1 MCPFFAFLAII
12 LIFKIKGINP
22 FGVPMVNTPGEGAI
36 KIYRQEDMVFSR
48 IRFSTSLKIAMGGII
63 ALVGLSACETSSY
76 YENRYARYYDACDQR
91 AGICYA
97 NCSDFPEGTSK
108 TECQSSCTAQVDQ
121 CFADISAR
129 IQSDNDQRY
138 AYSPVPY
145 YGAYGYY
152 RPGYGY
158 YYGPYTAP
166 YGYYANRRR
175 TYPYYYSYN
184 DYGYN
189 DRGRYDDYY
198 RRRDYD
204 RRRGDDGRDYDRGDN
219 GRPDYDNRN
228 DSGDRFYDGKVVK
241 PGVAARQSD
250 IDTRQRSEPSRPS
263 RTFDAPTA
271 PEPRTSSPPQ
281 KVTKPGTRPKNND
294 D

>member
-1 MCPFFAFLAII
+1 MEFSQSRFLTPLRIAI
-12 LIFKIKGINP
+12 G
-22 FGVPMVNTPGEGAI
+22 GV
-36 KIYRQEDMVFSR
+36 
-48 IRFSTSLKIAMGGII
+48 I
-63 ALVGLSACETSSY
+63 ALVGLSACETSSL

-108 TECQSSCTAQVDQ
+108 TECQNACTAQVDQ
-121 CFADISAR
+121 CFGDISAR

-138 AYSPVPY
+138 AYSPMPY

-158 YYGPYTAP
+158 YYGPYDAP
-166 YGYYANRRR
+166 YGYYSQRRR
-175 TYPYYYSYN
+175 TYPYFYSYS
-184 DYGYN
+184 DYGYY

-204 RRRGDDGRDYDRGDN
+204 RRRGDGRGDGRDRGGNDQPNYDD
-219 GRPDYDNRN
+219 RN
-228 DSGDRFYDGKVVK
+228 DSGDRFYNGKVVK

-250 IDTRQRSEPSRPS
+250 IDTRQRSEPTQRSRS
-263 RTFDAPTA
+263 LDAPTA
-271 PEPRTSSPPQ
+271 PETRKSSPPPQ
-281 KVTKPGTRPKNND
+281 KVTKPGLRKKSD